1 MQNPSNSF
9 KKLANTGKRFGS
21 KYARKAL
28 FREQERIGYGDE
40 MHTEITEGKRNV
52 R

>member
-21 KYARKAL
+21 KYARKTL
-28 FREQERIGYGDE
+28 YKEQERIGYGDE
-40 MHTEITEGKRNV
+40 MGTEITGGRRDV